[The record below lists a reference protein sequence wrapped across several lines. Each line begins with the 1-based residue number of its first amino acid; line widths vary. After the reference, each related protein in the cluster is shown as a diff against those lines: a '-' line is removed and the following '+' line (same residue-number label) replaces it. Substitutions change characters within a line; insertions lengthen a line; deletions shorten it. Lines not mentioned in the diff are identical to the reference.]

1 MKRKTGG
8 KAHKSKITID
18 GNSLDLEM
26 LMKILDGAGELGI
39 SSESMKRVT
48 RSRRTLESVLKDGRQ
63 VYGVNTGFGELQNK
77 RIDASKARELQEN
90 LVRSTSAGVGP
101 YVSERESRAILA
113 LRLNTLAKGFSGV
126 RPELVNLLLGML
138 NRGIYPAI
146 PEKGSVGA
154 SGDLAPLAHA
164 ALVLMGEGKAFYRG
178 KLLDGGAAL
187 AKAGLK
193 PIKLA
198 EKEGL
203 ALING
208 TQFMTAIGAIAIA
221 DVRKLLLQSIVV
233 FCMTLESL
241 GGKLSPFDE
250 RVTSLRPHPG
260 SARVAGI
267 IRSICSGG
275 RYQGSTAVLQDPYT
289 LRCAPQVI
297 GPLFDML
304 DYCQSVLEREMNS
317 TTDNPLV
324 MSGEGDIISAGNF
337 HGQPIAVALD
347 SLCIPLQALSSFS
360 ERRTARL
367 VDSKLSGLN
376 AFLSRKP
383 GLESGYMV
391 AQYTAAALV
400 SEGKVLSHPS
410 SSDSITT
417 SANQEDFVSMGAFS
431 ALKLRQMVENAYTVV
446 AIEALCAA
454 QALDLRGRIQL
465 PALREAH
472 RTVRSV
478 VPELKHDRELAG
490 EIERCRELLR
500 KGALL
505 RLVR

>member
-1 MKRKTGG
+1 ML
-8 KAHKSKITID
+8 D
-18 GNSLDLEM
+18 GNSLDIDTLVRA
-26 LMKILDGAGELGI
+26 IDPGSSLGI
-39 SSESMKRVT
+39 SAESRKSVIK
-48 RSRRTLESVLKDGRQ
+48 SRNTLERVLRKGTD

-77 RIDASKARELQEN
+77 RIDASRAGQLQEN

-101 YVSERESRAILA
+101 YLSLSESRAIMV
-113 LRLNTLAKGFSGV
+113 LRLNTLIKGFSGV
-126 RPELVNLLLGML
+126 RPELVNLLLGLL
-138 NRGIYPAI
+138 NSGVYPAI

-164 ALVLMGEGKAFYRG
+164 ALVLMGEGRAFYNG
-178 KLLDGGAAL
+178 KLLEGSDAL
-187 AKAGLK
+187 QKAGLK
-193 PIKLA
+193 PLKLA

-208 TQFMTAIGAIAIA
+208 TQFMTAIGAIAAA
-221 DVRKLLLQSIVV
+221 DIRKLLLQSIVI
-233 FCMTLESL
+233 FCMTLEAL

-250 RVTSLRPHPG
+250 RVTSVRPHPG
-260 SARVAGI
+260 SERVSRM
-267 IRSICSGG
+267 IREICQGG
-275 RYQGSTAVLQDPYT
+275 RYRGSSDALQDPYT

-304 DYCQSVLEREMNS
+304 DYCEQVLVREMNS

-324 MSGEGDIISAGNF
+324 ISSEGEVISAGNF

-347 SLCIPLQALSSFS
+347 SLSIPLQALASFS

-367 VDSKLSGLN
+367 VDAKLSGLN

-431 ALKLRQMVENAYTVV
+431 ALKLRQMVENAYTVI

-454 QALDLRGRIQL
+454 QALDLRGRIQI
-465 PALREAH
+465 PSVREAH
-472 RTVRSV
+472 RTIRSV

-490 EIERCRELLR
+490 EIERCREMLR

-505 RLVR
+505 RFAK

>member
-1 MKRKTGG
+1 MKG
-8 KAHKSKITID
+8 KASRSVPGSRELLD
-18 GNSLDLEM
+18 GNSLDIET
-26 LMKILDGAGELGI
+26 LMTILDEKVSLEI
-39 SSESMKRVT
+39 SAESRKRVT
-48 RSRRTLESVLKDGRQ
+48 KSRHTLERVLRNGMQ

-77 RIDASKARELQEN
+77 RIDASRARELQAN

-101 YVSERESRAILA
+101 YVSSRESRAILV

-126 RPELVNLLLGML
+126 RPALVDLLIGMI
-138 NRGIYPAI
+138 NKGVYPAI

-178 KLLDGGAAL
+178 RLLGGAAAL
-187 AKAGLK
+187 ARAGLK
-193 PIKLA
+193 PLKLV

-208 TQFMTAIGAIAIA
+208 TQFMTAIGAIAVA
-221 DVRKLLLQSIVV
+221 DIRKLLLQSIVV
-233 FCMTLESL
+233 FCMALESL
-241 GGKLSPFDE
+241 GGKLSQFDE
-250 RVTSLRPHPG
+250 RVTTVRPHPG
-260 SARVAGI
+260 SAKVSSM
-267 IRSICSGG
+267 IRRICRGG
-275 RYQGSTAVLQDPYT
+275 KYRGDTSVLQDPYT

-337 HGQPIAVALD
+337 HGQPVAVALD
-347 SLCIPLQALSSFS
+347 SLCIPLQALASFS

-367 VDSKLSGLN
+367 VDAKLSGLN

-431 ALKLRQMVENAYTVV
+431 ALKLRQMVDNAYTVI

-454 QALDLRGRIQL
+454 QALDLRGRVQM
-465 PALREAH
+465 PVLREVH
-472 RTVRSV
+472 RTVRGV

-490 EIERCRELLR
+490 EITACREMLR
-500 KGALL
+500 EGALL
-505 RLVR
+505 RFAR